1 MAHGASGA
9 AQENPLQICSVA
21 HGIPARSASV
31 GSNVVSMNDYV
42 VIPGDRMKRIDP
54 AEMALGTRRSRP
66 PNTIQRGSVAVRI
79 GTGSR
84 AIYLGVI
91 PVQSVCK
98 ISPLDGMNRVLIAE
112 VALGAGNL

>member
-1 MAHGASGA
+1 MAQVATWA
-9 AQENPLQICSVA
+9 AQENPLQICTVA
-21 HGIPARSASV
+21 HGILARRASV
-31 GSNVVSMNDYV
+31 QSNVVFMNDYV

-54 AEMALGTRRSRP
+54 AEMALGTRRSRLR
-66 PNTIQRGSVAVRI
+66 NTIQRGSVAVRI

-91 PVQSVCK
+91 PVQGVSK

>member
-1 MAHGASGA
+1 
-9 AQENPLQICSVA
+9 
-21 HGIPARSASV
+21 
-31 GSNVVSMNDYV
+31 MNDYV